1 MLSRRTLLQSALV
14 GVGAGV
20 GAGAG
25 LAGASR
31 AAVQQ
36 GLAAAAQGV
45 NPVLVARTLEA
56 LARHNAVIWSRDVIG
71 IADFGLPS
79 SHPRFHIV
87 DLLAGTTTSLYV
99 THGQGSDPQHTGML
113 QFFADTP
120 DSLCT
125 SEGTYLMGDD
135 YVGKH
140 GLSRRMLGIDPSNA
154 HVYVRNIV
162 IHSAAYAD
170 PALIATQGKLGRS
183 DGCFAFSPAV
193 IGTVLARLGRGR
205 MVYAGRA

>member
-1 MLSRRTLLQSALV
+1 MLSRRTLLQSAI
-14 GVGAGV
+14 
-20 GAGAG
+20 AGAG
-25 LAGASR
+25 LAASAP
-31 AAVQQ
+31 AAVQH

-45 NPVLVARTLEA
+45 NPVLVARTLAA
-56 LARHNAVIWSRDVIG
+56 LARHNPVIWSRDVIG

-79 SHPRFHIV
+79 SRPRFHIV
-87 DLLAGTTTSLYV
+87 DLLAGSTTSLYV
-99 THGQGSDPQHTGML
+99 THGQGSDPGHTGML

-125 SEGTYLMGDD
+125 SEGTYLMGDE

-154 HVYVRNIV
+154 HVYLRDIV
-162 IHSAAYAD
+162 IHSATYAN
-170 PALIATQGKLGRS
+170 PSLIATQGKLGRS
-183 DGCFAFSPAV
+183 DGCFAFAEAD
-193 IGTVLARLGRGR
+193 IALVLAKLGRGR